1 MIKSIASLML
11 LSFIFT
17 GCAGIIKGTD
27 QTVTFT
33 SEPTNA
39 TVMIDGQNRGRT
51 PLTLKLKK
59 NAYSTIMLKKD
70 GFRTISRPLEKKY
83 DGTAL
88 LNIFWD
94 SSTTDMITG
103 AAYEYAP
110 NSYHFEL
117 EKASKEDK

>member
-1 MIKSIASLML
+1 MRHALAIIVISSI
-11 LSFIFT
+11 IT

-33 SEPTNA
+33 SEPSNA
-39 TVMIDGQNRGRT
+39 TVMIDGQNRGKT
-51 PLTLKLKK
+51 PLTIKLKK
-59 NAYSTIMLKKD
+59 NAYSSIMIKKK
-70 GFRTISRPLEKKY
+70 GYRSVTRPLEKKY

-103 AAYEYAP
+103 AAYEYEP

-117 EKASKEDK
+117 EKKTKEDK

>member
-1 MIKSIASLML
+1 MKSIITALIL
-11 LSFIFT
+11 ISFIFT

-39 TVMIDGQNRGRT
+39 IVMIDGENKGRT
-51 PLTLKLKK
+51 PLTVKLKK
-59 NAYSTIMLKKD
+59 NAYSAILIKKK
-70 GFRTISRPLEKKY
+70 GFRTVSRPLEKEY
-83 DGTAL
+83 DAIAL

-94 SSTTDMITG
+94 LSTTDMITG

-117 EKASKEDK
+117 EKTSKKDK